1 MGWQVDGACYAT
13 QLQAVQAAV
22 SREVGKVVS
31 IGTASYVVDVTATTA
46 TSATYVYRRVSGT
59 PDITKVTPITVQ
71 PCGLLEWQDGL
82 SLAWA
87 VVAIWLG
94 VYALRYLGRIA
105 SH

>member
-22 SREVGKVVS
+22 SGEVGKVVT
-31 IGTASYVVDVTATTA
+31 IGTVSYVVDVTATTS

-59 PDITKVTPITVQ
+59 PDITKVTTITAQ

-82 SLAWA
+82 VLAWA
-87 VVAIWLG
+87 VVGIWLAAYG
-94 VYALRYLGRIA
+94 LRYLGRVA
-105 SH
+105 KA